1 MSDRS
6 ALRGTLLMLGSS
18 IFFCVMAGMI
28 KRMSHV
34 NSFMLVQFRFVIG
47 LALLGIVA
55 LFGKIRLSFS
65 NGPLLFLRGLT
76 GGAAVFLFFLSISK
90 LGVGKGTVI
99 NYSFPAFASV
109 FGVFL
114 LREKL
119 NPVKWI
125 AVASALAGVALLAFG
140 DAKKGDAG
148 SAAALFSIGRYELL
162 AILGAALSGVAV
174 CLVKKLHDTD
184 STYAIFFA
192 QCLVGLW
199 LVIIPAN
206 VEGVSLGY
214 AGGLMLLG
222 IGVVAATAQLLMTE
236 GYRHLTVTTGSL
248 LSMSVPVLNFLL
260 GIVVFK
266 EKFSAAGIVGAVVVM
281 ASCTAVILADRWGP
295 VSSAGPATEGG

>member
-1 MSDRS
+1 VSDRS

-34 NSFMLVQFRFVIG
+34 NSFMVVQFRFVIG
-47 LALLGIVA
+47 LALLSTAA
-55 LFGKIRLSFS
+55 LFGRIRLSFS

-99 NYSFPAFASV
+99 TYSFPAFASV
-109 FGVFL
+109 FGIFL
-114 LREKL
+114 LKERL
-119 NPVKWI
+119 SPVKWI
-125 AVASALAGVALLAFG
+125 AVAAALAGIALLAFDRG
-140 DAKKGDAG
+140 GETEG
-148 SAAALFSIGRYELL
+148 GPTAALLAVGRYELL
-162 AILGAALSGVAV
+162 AILGAALSGVAI

-184 STYAIFFA
+184 STYAIFLA

-206 VEGVSLGY
+206 VKGVSLGY
-214 AGGLMLLG
+214 SGGLMLLG

-260 GIVVFK
+260 GIIVFK
-266 EKFSAAGIVGAVVVM
+266 ERFSAAGIVGALVVM
-281 ASCTAVILADRWGP
+281 ASCTAVILADRRKGP
-295 VSSAGPATEGG
+295 ETTDEHR